1 MTYIVIALIV
11 LGILEFVAIGLLIYW
26 IYKIED
32 SIDSM
37 KNQTELVVGLYKLD
51 QKYIDDLGKKMIEF
65 AGQVD
70 HQTEIYKSICEM
82 DIQICDQYK
91 QMYDNYMTI
100 TDHYSKL
107 LNSWK
112 NIEERYSQS
121 YEQFKLAASKLN
133 EISYQITD
141 LANTSTEDEY
151 ALTLDNACDTVCLDC
166 PHEPCIEK
174 DCPVYQIVHRDD
186 TTDPFYERDDNT

>member
-11 LGILEFVAIGLLIYW
+11 LGILEFIAIGLIVYW

-37 KNQTELVVGLYKLD
+37 KNQTELVVGLYKLS
-51 QKYIDDLGKKMIEF
+51 QEYVDDLGKKMIEF

-91 QMYDNYMTI
+91 QMYENYMTI

-121 YEQFKLAASKLN
+121 YEQFKLASAKLN

-141 LANTSTEDEY
+141 LANLSSMDEY
-151 ALTLDNACDTVCLDC
+151 TLTLNEACVTVCLDC

-174 DCPVYQIVHRDD
+174 DCPVYQIMRRNNEPKADVDI
-186 TTDPFYERDDNT
+186 

>member
-51 QKYIDDLGKKMIEF
+51 QEYIDDLGKKMIEF

-82 DIQICDQYK
+82 DVQICDQYK
-91 QMYDNYMTI
+91 QMYENYMTI
-100 TDHYSKL
+100 TEHYSKL
-107 LNSWK
+107 LAAWK
-112 NIEERYSQS
+112 NIEDRYSQS

-133 EISYQITD
+133 EISYQVTD
-141 LANTSTEDEY
+141 LANVSTEDEY
-151 ALTLDNACDTVCLDC
+151 TLTLNEACDTVCLDC
-166 PHEPCIEK
+166 PHELCIEK
-174 DCPVYQIVHRDD
+174 DCPVYQIMRGDD
-186 TTDPFYERDDNT
+186 VT

>member
-11 LGILEFVAIGLLIYW
+11 LGILEFVAIGLLVYW

-32 SIDSM
+32 SIANIKDQNEFIS
-37 KNQTELVVGLYKLD
+37 GLYKLSQQHEED
-51 QKYIDDLGKKMIEF
+51 IDKKLAKMDR
-65 AGQVD
+65 QVD
-70 HQTEIYKSICEM
+70 TQTKIFRAVCDIDEKICN
-82 DIQICDQYK
+82 QYK
-91 QMYDNYMTI
+91 QIYDSYKTI
-100 TDHYSKL
+100 TEHYSKL
-107 LNSWK
+107 LGAWK

-141 LANTSTEDEY
+141 LVNLSSEDEY
-151 ALTLDNACDTVCLDC
+151 TLTLNEACVTVCLDC

-174 DCPVYQIVHRDD
+174 DCPVYQIMRRNNEPKADVDI
-186 TTDPFYERDDNT
+186 

>member
-11 LGILEFVAIGLLIYW
+11 LGILEFVAIGLLVYW

-51 QKYIDDLGKKMIEF
+51 QEYIDDLGKKMIEF
-65 AGQVD
+65 AEQVD

-82 DIQICDQYK
+82 DIQICNQYK
-91 QMYDNYMTI
+91 QMYDNYNTI
-100 TDHYSKL
+100 TEHYTKL

-141 LANTSTEDEY
+141 LATMSTEDEY
-151 ALTLDNACDTVCLDC
+151 TLTLHEACDTVCLDC
-166 PHEPCIEK
+166 PYDDCWKDNCPLWHIKHGNNEPKADGDI
-174 DCPVYQIVHRDD
+174 
-186 TTDPFYERDDNT
+186 

>member
-11 LGILEFVAIGLLIYW
+11 LGILEFVAIGLIVYW

-32 SIDSM
+32 SIESM

-82 DIQICDQYK
+82 DIQICDRYK
-91 QMYDNYMTI
+91 QMYDSYKTI
-100 TDHYSKL
+100 TEHYSKL
-107 LNSWK
+107 LEAWK

-133 EISYQITD
+133 EISYQVTD
-141 LANTSTEDEY
+141 LANVSTEDEY
-151 ALTLDNACDTVCLDC
+151 TLTLNEACDTVCLDC

>member
-11 LGILEFVAIGLLIYW
+11 LGILEFVAIGLLVYW

-51 QKYIDDLGKKMIEF
+51 QEYIDDLGKKMIEF

-82 DIQICDQYK
+82 DVQICDQYK
-91 QMYDNYMTI
+91 QMYENYMTI

-121 YEQFKLAASKLN
+121 YEQFKKCSDDLK
-133 EISYQITD
+133 EIKFQITD
-141 LANTSTEDEY
+141 LANISTEDEY

-186 TTDPFYERDDNT
+186 TT

>member
-37 KNQTELVVGLYKLD
+37 KNQTELVIGLYKLS
-51 QKYIDDLGKKMIEF
+51 QEYVDDLGKKMIEF

-82 DIQICDQYK
+82 DVQICDQYK
-91 QMYDNYMTI
+91 QMYDCYKTI

-107 LNSWK
+107 LNAWK

-121 YEQFKLAASKLN
+121 YEQFKNCSDDLK
-133 EISYQITD
+133 EIKFQITD
-141 LANTSTEDEY
+141 LANLSSEDECT
-151 ALTLDNACDTVCLDC
+151 LTLNEACDTVCLDC
-166 PHEPCIEK
+166 PHKQCIEK
-174 DCPVYQIVHRDD
+174 DCPVYQIMCGDD
-186 TTDPFYERDDNT
+186 TT